1 MNISQNC
8 PPHQSD
14 VATTLRREIKKVIL
28 TVLFI
33 HTSDHLRYSK
43 NKKVEGFFW
52 NKVYTGHVHPHRP
65 CKNWKSITLYK

>member
-33 HTSDHLRYSK
+33 HTSDYLRYSK
-43 NKKVEGFFW
+43 NKKVKGFFVT
-52 NKVYTGHVHPHRP
+52 KCIQVMCTHIGPVRTG
-65 CKNWKSITLYK
+65 NQ